1 MRGRNDPPADHG
13 VPCHVPWTFSKIP
26 ALLRGFARKS
36 CVPAFL
42 AVEHRKVAIDERIH
56 LLSKFPAWGQLER
69 LRIKDAFER
78 IAAVSHGLFPI
89 GGCKMVTGLANE
101 REKSQNLQRQSKD
114 RTRV

>member
-1 MRGRNDPPADHG
+1 MLGRPLVSCSIGPADTSIDG
-13 VPCHVPWTFSKIP
+13 LRPRT
-26 ALLRGFARKS
+26 ALLSMWVLYGTCAISR
-36 CVPAFL
+36 L
-42 AVEHRKVAIDERIH
+42 TKV
-56 LLSKFPAWGQLER
+56 ER